1 MEIVSPIPL
10 RGSRVPNA
18 RLGLLMTGLIVAALA
33 LLGMR
38 SIDWFLLK
46 QSLRHRFP
54 QLEWITT
61 AQLADWLAD
70 TQRQPPIL
78 LDVRTEEEWNVS
90 HLPGARRVEPNASID
105 KATAGMTKGTPVVT
119 YCAVGYRSGALATR
133 LRAAGFTSV
142 RNLEGSIFQWANE
155 HRPLVRGDKPVTTV
169 HPYSTLWGRL
179 LTDDVRAPWK
189 VSRVES
195 D

>member
-1 MEIVSPIPL
+1 MEIVSPIPP

-54 QLEWITT
+54 KVEWITT
-61 AQLADWLAD
+61 AQLADWIAD
-70 TQRQPPIL
+70 KNRPPPVL

-90 HLPGARRVEPNASID
+90 HLPGARRVDPDAPIEKVISGIPKEI
-105 KATAGMTKGTPVVT
+105 PIVT
-119 YCAVGYRSGALATR
+119 YCAVGYRSGALATK
-133 LRAAGFTSV
+133 LREAGFTNL

-169 HPYSTLWGRL
+169 HPYSNLWGRL
-179 LTDDVRAPWK
+179 LIDDARAPLK
-189 VSRVES
+189 
-195 D
+195 

>member
-1 MEIVSPIPL
+1 MEIVSPIPPS
-10 RGSRVPNA
+10 GSRVPNA

-54 QLEWITT
+54 KVEWITT
-61 AQLADWLAD
+61 AQLSDWLAD
-70 TQRQPPIL
+70 KQRPPPVL
-78 LDVRTEEEWNVS
+78 LDVRTVEEWDVS
-90 HLPGARRVEPNASID
+90 HLSGARRVDPGAAIEKVA
-105 KATAGMTKGTPVVT
+105 AGMPKETPIVT
-119 YCAVGYRSGALATR
+119 YCAVGYRSGEMATK

-142 RNLEGSIFQWANE
+142 QNLEGSIFQWANE

-169 HPYSTLWGRL
+169 HPYSSLWGRL
-179 LTDDVRAPWK
+179 LTEEARAPLK
-189 VSRVES
+189 K
-195 D
+195 

>member
-1 MEIVSPIPL
+1 MEIHSPIPV
-10 RGSRVPNA
+10 RDSRFPNA
-18 RLGLLMTGLIVAALA
+18 RIGLLMTGLIVAALA

-54 QLEWITT
+54 KVEWITT

-70 TQRQPPIL
+70 KQRQPPVL
-78 LDVRTEEEWNVS
+78 LDVRTKEEWDVS
-90 HLPGARRVEPNASID
+90 HIPGARRLDPTAPIE
-105 KATAGMTKGTPVVT
+105 KAKSGISKETPIVT
-119 YCAVGYRSGALATR
+119 YCAVGYRSGALATK
-133 LRAAGFTSV
+133 LREAGFTNV

-155 HRPLVRGDKPVTTV
+155 RRPLVRENKPVTIV
-169 HPYSTLWGRL
+169 HPYSSLWGRL
-179 LTDDVRAPWK
+179 LNDDTRGPMGLPA
-189 VSRVES
+189 ES